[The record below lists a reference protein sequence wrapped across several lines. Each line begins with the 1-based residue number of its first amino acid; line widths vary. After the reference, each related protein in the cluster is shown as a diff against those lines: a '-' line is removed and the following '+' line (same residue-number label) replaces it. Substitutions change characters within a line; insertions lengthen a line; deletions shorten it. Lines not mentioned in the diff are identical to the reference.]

1 MSKGKVKIEAITSIV
16 DEEICAGCR
25 LCEHAC
31 PYGALAIRPWKRVM
45 TVNAALCKGCGACAM
60 ACPSGAISL
69 QHFTADQTLAMIE
82 ALLD

>member
-1 MSKGKVKIEAITSIV
+1 
-16 DEEICAGCR
+16 
-25 LCEHAC
+25 
-31 PYGALAIRPWKRVM
+31 M
-45 TVNAALCKGCGACAM
+45 TVNPALCKGCGACAM